1 MTPQKFEIEVQIRA
15 IDLYWYFVK
24 AFTVFPAVITL
35 VVPLALMAYVDAQAG
50 AGFRDTFTLA
60 FFIVAI
66 LPWSVILLAYRGTL
80 LKSPVK
86 HTFSETGIASVIHPI
101 KYFTEWSLAKGAMEN
116 RRYILITHS
125 NGFVLLPKKQLG
137 EAQMAAVRGILR
149 REMKEKARLDHAHP
163 APILP

>member
-15 IDLYWYFVK
+15 IDLYWYFIK
-24 AFTVFPAVITL
+24 AFTVFPAVVTL
-35 VVPLALMAYVDAQAG
+35 LVPLGLMAYVDAQAG
-50 AGFRDTFTLA
+50 AGFRDTLTLA
-60 FFIVAI
+60 FFILAI
-66 LPWSVILLAYRGTL
+66 LPWSVILLAYRATL

-86 HTFSETGIASVIHPI
+86 HTFSESGIASVIHPL
-101 KYFTEWSLAKGAMEN
+101 KYFTEWAFAKGAMEN

-137 EAQMAAVRGILR
+137 EAQMGAVRGILR
-149 REMKEKARLDHAHP
+149 HQMKEKAHLHSDA

>member
-24 AFTVFPAVITL
+24 AFTVFPAVVTL
-35 VVPLALMAYVDAQAG
+35 LVPLGLMACVDAQAG
-50 AGFRDTFTLA
+50 GGFRDTFTLA
-60 FFIVAI
+60 FFILAI

-86 HTFSETGIASVIHPI
+86 HTFSENGIASAIHPI
-101 KYFTEWSLAKGAMEN
+101 KYFTEWSFVKAAMEN
-116 RRYILITHS
+116 RRYLLITHR

-137 EAQMAAVRGILR
+137 EAQMAAVRSILR
-149 REMKEKARLDHAHP
+149 RQMKEKARLNHADP